1 MKKLM
6 MAFALLCNMTVMAE
20 NLPMVELKGEEGGR
34 LDGKSWSSS
43 EIKDKVYVLFYV
55 DPDEKD
61 LNNHVSDALKAEKFP
76 LAQYASI
83 AVINMA
89 ATWKPNF
96 AIESALKSKQEQFPN
111 TLYLKDFDKVLVKKW
126 KMKDDSSNVLLFS
139 KKGQLLY
146 RISGKATDAQ
156 LKELI
161 KLTKENLK
169 M

>member
-1 MKKLM
+1 MKKLVLAM
-6 MAFALLCNMTVMAE
+6 TMLLGMNCAAE
-20 NLPMVELKGEEGGR
+20 VLPAVELKGDLGGR
-34 LDGKSWSSS
+34 LDGKAWSSS

-76 LAQYASI
+76 RENYGSI
-83 AVINMA
+83 AIINMA

-96 AIESALKSKQEQFPN
+96 AIESALKTKQEQFPD

-126 KMKDDSSNVLLFS
+126 KMKDDSSNVLVFS
-139 KKGQLLY
+139 KKGELLF
-146 RISGKATDAQ
+146 RVGGKATEDQ
-156 LKELI
+156 LKQII
-161 KLTKENLK
+161 KVIKANLN

>member
-1 MKKLM
+1 MKY
-6 MAFALLCNMTVMAE
+6 LLLIAAMLTSLSISAE
-20 NLPMVELKGEEGGR
+20 MLPAVELKGDEGGR
-34 LDGKSWSSS
+34 LDGKAWSSA

-61 LNNHVSDALKAEKFP
+61 LNNHVSDALKAENFP
-76 LAQYASI
+76 LAQYGSI
-83 AVINMA
+83 AIINMA

-139 KKGQLLY
+139 KAGKLVY
-146 RISGKATDAQ
+146 RISGKATADQ

>member
-1 MKKLM
+1 MKKLVLAM
-6 MAFALLCNMTVMAE
+6 TMLLGMNCAAE
-20 NLPMVELKGEEGGR
+20 VLPAVELKGDLGGR
-34 LDGKSWSSS
+34 LDGKAWSSS

-76 LAQYASI
+76 LTHYGSI
-83 AVINMA
+83 AIINMA

-96 AIESALKSKQEQFPN
+96 AIESALKSKQEQFPD

-139 KKGQLLY
+139 KKGELIY
-146 RISGKATDAQ
+146 RIGGKAEDKQ
-156 LKELI
+156 VKELI
-161 KLTKENLK
+161 KLIKDNLK